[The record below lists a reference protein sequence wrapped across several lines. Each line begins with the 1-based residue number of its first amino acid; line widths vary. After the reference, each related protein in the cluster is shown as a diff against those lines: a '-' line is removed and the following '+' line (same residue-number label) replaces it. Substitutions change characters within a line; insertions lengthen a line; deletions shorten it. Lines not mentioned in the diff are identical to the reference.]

1 ALRAGSRGTIAVGT
15 AGLVAV
21 AAVATLALYGV
32 PVWLVVVVP
41 LVAGVGFTLWWLVAG
56 SPVPLAPAGLLLGAA
71 VAVSLHAPWLTAAAL
86 VVALVP
92 AVTVLLRERE
102 PVAVATAGVAVAAAL
117 AALMWTVGELRAA
130 DPPWTALT
138 GLLVLGVLV
147 PGARRL
153 PAGLVVA
160 PAPGRAGVDIAAA
173 LTAVLLA
180 ESGLAAAAGQ
190 GAGWSASWAAV
201 YLTVAGASASA
212 TALLDRERRQL
223 GWVGGLLLA
232 AATWVRLWE
241 EGVRAPEAYTLPSA
255 LALLGVGLLRLRHDQ
270 DAATSVTL
278 APGLGLAL
286 VPSLLWALEEPAGL
300 RALLLG
306 LACLVLVLGGSRLG
320 WTAPIAAGAV
330 VGTLLI
336 GWLALP
342 YVGATVPR
350 WVLLGLA
357 GAVLLGTGATWERRL
372 QEARQLRSYV
382 RTLR

>member
-1 ALRAGSRGTIAVGT
+1 
-15 AGLVAV
+15 
-21 AAVATLALYGV
+21 
-32 PVWLVVVVP
+32 
-41 LVAGVGFTLWWLVAG
+41 
-56 SPVPLAPAGLLLGAA
+56 
-71 VAVSLHAPWLTAAAL
+71 
-86 VVALVP
+86 
-92 AVTVLLRERE
+92 
-102 PVAVATAGVAVAAAL
+102 
-117 AALMWTVGELRAA
+117 
-130 DPPWTALT
+130 
-138 GLLVLGVLV
+138 
-147 PGARRL
+147 
-153 PAGLVVA
+153 
-160 PAPGRAGVDIAAA
+160 GVDIAAA